1 MRSVRN
7 TQTIQILGGLL
18 IALAMLTV
26 PFSAQVAQAHPPQ
39 QEEGEQPGF
48 VSATYVAPD
57 GSATIQSQEAELQAD
72 FMAANGNLE
81 GVVATQTGITLA
93 EGQLSGVYISDVIH
107 SPLSATTDVVP
118 TWSADLPA
126 DAQLGLETRLSLDGG
141 GWSDWVENPEAFY
154 PVRDD
159 QHGGSLIWVGAGQ
172 ADLQFRITL
181 QRASGGDSPTLR
193 GLTLVFSNTDQ
204 GPTAADIAAQMD
216 TSAAA
221 ANVCPVP
228 MPPVVPRV
236 MWGCPDGPVS
246 PRRPPTYAPVTHVII
261 HHSATPNN
269 PYQDWAQVV
278 RSIWN
283 YHANTLWWGDIG
295 YNFLIDPN
303 GVIFEGRAGGDDVVG
318 IHDTF
323 NRGSMAIG
331 FIGCYGN
338 CGYLGLADAQPS
350 PPMLDSGVN
359 MMAWKLGQKGI
370 DPTSISVY
378 DGAGVVPVIAGGR
391 DVTATYSPGDYLYAR
406 LPWFRDAT
414 AERVDC
420 PATTCRISDVRFDKQ
435 EYAPGETIHLTA
447 QVVDHQGIPVTG
459 ADVYAVLTEITAAEM
474 GLRPP
479 FQLVE
484 VDPGGH
490 YRGSFSA
497 TGIAGRYHFDISAG
511 DPARQRFAPC
521 SASASVGVGIAPP
534 PGNTVVKVEPEH
546 LVASW
551 CSFEEHTAISV
562 KNVSQL
568 RTVSL
573 EVLYDPA
580 VVQVVDADPSQ
591 RGVQVRPD
599 GGFLSR
605 PSTVT
610 LNEVDTDNGRIYFEA
625 STIGTET
632 INGDAGLIIIDWRP
646 QMPGIT
652 DIILANVALT
662 ADGGHPIAHTRQGG
676 IVEILPNCVSGVIVL
691 QGRSDHSGAAV
702 TAASGAQATT
712 DAEGGFTVD
721 GGEPI
726 TVSRAGYLTAVASP
740 GTAALHASTSSPDT
754 AAASVGTI
762 TLLAGDLNQDNL
774 INVFDLAIIA
784 SHLDTDDLLS
794 DLNADGVVNILDI
807 ALIAGNYGQQ
817 GPQSDWK

>member
-1 MRSVRN
+1 MRSVRD
-7 TQTIQILGGLL
+7 TQTVKILGSLL
-18 IALAMLTV
+18 IALAMLTI
-26 PFSAQVAQAHPPQ
+26 PFSAQVALAHPPQ
-39 QEEGEQPGF
+39 QEGEQPGF
-48 VSATYVAPD
+48 VSATYVSPD
-57 GSATIQSQEAELQAD
+57 GDSTIQSQEAELQAD
-72 FMAANGNLE
+72 FMAANGSLE
-81 GVVATQTGITLA
+81 GVIATQTGITLA

-107 SPLSATTDVVP
+107 SPLSATTDIVP
-118 TWSADLPA
+118 TWGADLPA
-126 DAQLGLETRLSLDGG
+126 DAQLRLETRLSLDGG
-141 GWSDWVENPEAFY
+141 DWSDWVENPEAFY

-159 QHGGSLIWVGAGQ
+159 QHGGSLIWVGGGQ

-181 QRASGGDSPTLR
+181 QRASAGDSPALR
-193 GLTLVFSNTDQ
+193 GLTLVFSNTDE
-204 GPTAADIAAQMD
+204 GPTAADISSQMD

-228 MPPVVPRV
+228 MPPFVPRV
-236 MWGCPDGPVS
+236 MWGCPDGPIS

-261 HHSATPNN
+261 HHTATPNN

-278 RSIWN
+278 RSVWN
-283 YHANTLWWGDIG
+283 YHANTLWWGDVG

-303 GVIFEGRAGGDDVVG
+303 GVIYEGRAGGNDVVG

-338 CGYLGLADAQPS
+338 CGYLGLPDAQPS

-359 MMAWKLGQKGI
+359 MMAWKMGQKGI

-391 DVTATYSPGDYLYAR
+391 DVVATFSPGDYLYAR
-406 LPWFRDAT
+406 LPWFREAT
-414 AERVDC
+414 AQRVNC
-420 PATTCRISDVRFDKQ
+420 QGNTCRIPEVIFDKDG
-435 EYAPGETIHLTA
+435 YAPGDTIHLTA
-447 QVVDHQGIPVTG
+447 TVVDHQGMPVSG
-459 ADVYAVLTEITAAEM
+459 AAVFAVLTEIAGAESV
-474 GLRPP
+474 LPAP
-479 FQLVE
+479 FELVE
-484 VDPGGH
+484 VDPVGH
-490 YRGSFSA
+490 YQGGFSG
-497 TGIAGRYHFDISAG
+497 TGIAGRYRFEISAS
-511 DPARQRFAPC
+511 DPTGQRFAPC
-521 SASASVGVGIAPP
+521 ITSASVGVGIAPP
-534 PGNTVVKVEPEH
+534 PGNTVVVVEPEH

-551 CSFEEHTAISV
+551 CSFEESTAISV

-591 RGVQVRPD
+591 WGVQVRLD
-599 GGFLSR
+599 GGFLSH
-605 PSTVT
+605 PSTVA

-625 STIGTET
+625 STMGTET

-652 DIILANVALT
+652 DIILAIAVLT
-662 ADGGHPIAHTRQGG
+662 ADGGTPIPHTRQGG
-676 IVEILPNCVSGVIVL
+676 TVEILPNCVSGVVVL

-712 DAEGGFTVD
+712 DAGGSFTVD

-754 AAASVGTI
+754 TAASVGTI

-784 SHLDTDDLLS
+784 SHLDTDDTLS

-807 ALIAGNYGQQ
+807 ALIAGNFGQQ
-817 GPQSDWK
+817 GPQTDWQ